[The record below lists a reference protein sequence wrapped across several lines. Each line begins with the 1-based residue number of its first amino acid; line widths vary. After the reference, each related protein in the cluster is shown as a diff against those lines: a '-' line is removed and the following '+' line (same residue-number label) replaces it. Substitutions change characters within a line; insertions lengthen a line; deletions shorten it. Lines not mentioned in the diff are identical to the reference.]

1 MNDYIAVTFEVTPAS
16 DAFNDVLAALLCDID
31 FESFVP
37 ADDASSMIAYV
48 RKEKFSEARIENVIS
63 SYPFDASITYRY
75 ETVEGQDWNSEWEK
89 NYFKPIVVAGQ
100 CVVHSSFH
108 TDVPQADY
116 DIVIDPKMAFGTG
129 HHATTSLMM
138 GRILNTEIRG
148 LNVVDMG
155 TGSGILAILAAMRGA
170 ACVKAVEI
178 DPMAYVNTLENVA
191 LNGVS
196 SIVEVTEGDA
206 SCLPAAAW
214 ADIFLANINRNIII
228 QDIDRYAKAMKSGAL
243 LWLSGFYEDDVAVIT
258 DYATKSGLRYLDTV
272 EMSGWVSASYIKE

>member
-16 DAFNDVLAALLCDID
+16 EAFNDVLAALLCDIG

-37 ADDASSMIAYV
+37 SDDASSMTAYV
-48 RKEKFSEARIENVIS
+48 RKEKFSESALDDIVKD
-63 SYPFDASITYRY
+63 YPFDASITYRY
-75 ETVEGQDWNSEWEK
+75 ETVEGQDWNIEWEK
-89 NYFKPIVVAGQ
+89 NYFKPIVVAGR

-108 TDVPQADY
+108 TDIPQADY

-138 GRILNTEIRG
+138 GRILDTGMRG

-178 DPMAYVNTLENVA
+178 DPMAYANTLENVA
-191 LNGVS
+191 LNGVA

-206 SCLPAAAW
+206 SCLPAAEW
-214 ADIFLANINRNIII
+214 ADIFMANINRNIIV

-243 LWLSGFYEDDVAVIT
+243 LWLSGFYGNDVDIIT
-258 DYATKSGLRYLDTV
+258 EHAYGSGLRYLATV
-272 EMSGWVSASYIKE
+272 EMSGWVSASYVKE